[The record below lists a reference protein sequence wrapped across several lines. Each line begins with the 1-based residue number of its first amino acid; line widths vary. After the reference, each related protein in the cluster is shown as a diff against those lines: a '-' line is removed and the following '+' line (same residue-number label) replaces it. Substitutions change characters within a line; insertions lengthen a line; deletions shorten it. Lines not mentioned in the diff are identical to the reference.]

1 MFTRLLQRAKSAEQ
15 ERAQERERL
24 AAKART
30 TDEEIRYQVLQII
43 QRGDSMVRSAVERD
57 AIAAG
62 EISPP
67 VPASASSSSSSSALV
82 PPGMLS
88 NITYGIVDIDTIP
101 WDSSKS
107 IASRACNFCFSPHDL
122 VGVCPVDYKAR
133 EVAMYLLDLAGQGW
147 PRGKEFMRKFLRDK
161 EADVCWDK
169 VCDAAKRESDE
180 STVLKTMAVIGP
192 DPGKN
197 WCMFCRRHVSPARH
211 SAGPRACAVRTI
223 SSIIATKLVSEP
235 VVERPKKRSKLMDM
249 LTAFGEECDKIK

>member
-24 AAKART
+24 AAKERT

-43 QRGDSMVRSAVERD
+43 QRGDSMVRSVIERD
-57 AIAAG
+57 AAAAG
-62 EISPP
+62 EISAS
-67 VPASASSSSSSSALV
+67 VPAVASSSSSSALV

-88 NITYGIVDIDTIP
+88 NVTYGIVDIDAIP
-101 WDSSKS
+101 WDSSK
-107 IASRACNFCFSPHDL
+107 IIVSRACNFCFSPHDL

-133 EVAMYLLDLAGQGW
+133 EVAMYLLDLTRQGW
-147 PRGKEFMRKFLRDK
+147 PRGKEFVRKFLREE
-161 EADVCWDK
+161 EADVCWGK
-169 VCDAAKRESDE
+169 ICDASRRESSE
-180 STVLKTMAVIGP
+180 SEVLKGVAVIGP
-192 DPGKN
+192 DPGKK
-197 WCMFCRRHVSPARH
+197 WCMFCRRHVSPVRH

-223 SSIIATKLVSEP
+223 SSIIAAKLVSEP